1 MGMKNWIAVHTYH
14 SDEIKR
20 KFTGAVPLEDRL
32 TDIQW
37 AKGWRFEKARCR
49 QYWIGNDDFFFCNWE
64 AESESDIHDALEH
77 RGMSAFCQTA
87 CYQIHDHVDANQLT
101 GALRKHGPWED

>member
-1 MGMKNWIAVHTYH
+1 MGMKNSIAVHTYH

-77 RGMSAFCQTA
+77 R
-87 CYQIHDHVDANQLT
+87 
-101 GALRKHGPWED
+101 R